1 MNQMQQTQ
9 QIQSIQQTQIQ
20 YLIGVDGG
28 GTGTR
33 IVLTDSNGIELARG
47 SAGPSGLMHGATA
60 AWQAILA
67 AIEQAFTTSGIV
79 APDFQQMAIGCGLA
93 GVNNKLWAA
102 EFVAA
107 NPGFGLLIAETDAGT
122 TLLGA
127 HQGKPG
133 AIIALGTGS
142 VGEVMMADGSRREV
156 GGWGFPSS
164 DEASGAWMGLRAMN
178 HVQHVLDGRASTDNF
193 AIAIVDFCGGN
204 KDAVFAWLGGAT
216 QTKFA
221 QLAPLVIQY
230 ASSNPKARSILLEAG
245 MEVEKMANTLDPS
258 GTMPVALCGGL
269 AEAIWNY
276 LPEKLSQ
283 RVTKPIGDSAVG
295 ALILVKNQLMKL

>member
-9 QIQSIQQTQIQ
+9 QIQSIQPTQIQ

-230 ASSNPKARSILLEAG
+230 ASNNPKARSILLEAG
-245 MEVEKMANTLDPS
+245 MEVEKMANALDPS

-276 LPEKLSQ
+276 LPEKLLQ